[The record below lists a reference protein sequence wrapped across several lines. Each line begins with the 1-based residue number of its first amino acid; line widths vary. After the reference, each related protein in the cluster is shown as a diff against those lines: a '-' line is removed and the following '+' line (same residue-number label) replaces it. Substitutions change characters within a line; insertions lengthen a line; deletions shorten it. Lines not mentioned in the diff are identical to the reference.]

1 MKKDSLKPNKVN
13 SSLIKE
19 GFLQL
24 NENEELYQQM
34 FQLSLL
40 PILIHDMDMNIIDAN
55 VKAIEE
61 FGYSKD
67 ELLKKKVFD
76 LHTESELE
84 HSSQVL
90 EQMKEENKLSVETSF
105 VRKDGSVFMAEATPC
120 KYIFN
125 NKPLIHV
132 YIQNI
137 TQRKK
142 YEDLLIKAMEKA
154 EESDRLKSAFLANM
168 SHELRTPMNAIFG
181 FASLLN
187 DKNKTREEIEQY
199 ANIILNSS
207 EHLLSLINDI
217 IDISIIGAG
226 TVKISKSAFELN
238 TFLKTLY
245 NFFHSYL
252 VAKSKFN
259 IFLKLNIPE
268 SECYIVSDE
277 TRLRQILTNL
287 LSNAVK
293 FTENG
298 IIEFG
303 YTIEGELIRFFVK
316 DTGIGI
322 PEDKKE
328 IVFERFR
335 KVAETKEKLYEGT
348 GLGLSIARACA
359 QLLKGKLWFDS
370 KINVGT
376 SFYFTLKLESGEEDS
391 EHQHSEIKDDF
402 IFNNEL
408 ILVAEDDDYNYAFL
422 ETFLK
427 DHNLKLIRT
436 TTGRETIKQALQHSD
451 ISLILMDIKMPDLSG
466 IDATKEIKKQKPDLP
481 IIAQTAYAYESD
493 RLEILKAG
501 CIDYLTK
508 PIDKIRLLNSIHKN
522 IKRNIA

>member
-1 MKKDSLKPNKVN
+1 MKKVSLKQEQVN
-13 SSLIKE
+13 TSLKKE
-19 GFLQL
+19 GFQEL
-24 NENEELYQQM
+24 NKNDELYKQM
-34 FQLSLL
+34 FQLSLI
-40 PILIHDMDMNIIDAN
+40 PILIHDMKMNIIDAN
-55 VKAIEE
+55 QRAIEE
-61 FGYSKD
+61 FGYPKD

-90 EQMKEENKLSVETSF
+90 EQMRKENKLSVETSF

-142 YEDLLIKAMEKA
+142 YESLLIKAMEKA

-181 FASLLN
+181 FASLIN
-187 DKNKTREEIEQY
+187 EKNKTRDEIEHY

-226 TVKISKSAFELN
+226 TIKISKSTFGLN
-238 TFLKTLY
+238 ALLKSLY

-252 VAKSKFN
+252 VAKSKFH

-277 TRLRQILTNL
+277 TRLRQILNNL

-293 FTENG
+293 FTEEG
-298 IIEFG
+298 VVEFG
-303 YTIEGELIRFFVK
+303 YTIEGELIKFFVK

-322 PEDKKE
+322 PEDKKD
-328 IVFERFR
+328 IIFERFQ
-335 KVAETKEKLYEGT
+335 KVAGTKEKLYEGT
-348 GLGLSIARACA
+348 GLGLSIALACS

-370 KINVGT
+370 KVNVGT
-376 SFYFTLKLESGEEDS
+376 SFYFTLKLESGNEDS
-391 EHQHSEIKDDF
+391 EQRHSEIKDDF
-402 IFNNEL
+402 IFNKEL
-408 ILVAEDDDYNYAFL
+408 ILVAEDDDYNFAFL

-466 IDATKEIKKQKPDLP
+466 IEATREIKKQKPDLP

-508 PIDKIRLLNSIHKN
+508 PIDKIRLLNTILKN
-522 IKRNIA
+522 IQRKIA